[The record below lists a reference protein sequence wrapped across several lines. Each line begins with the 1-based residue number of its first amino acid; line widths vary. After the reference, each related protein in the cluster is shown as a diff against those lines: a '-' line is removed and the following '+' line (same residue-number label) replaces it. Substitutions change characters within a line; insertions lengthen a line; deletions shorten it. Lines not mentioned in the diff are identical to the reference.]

1 VNLDNATA
9 SIYTLNR
16 YRKLLQISALHK
28 FEFVTDE
35 FDNEFDNFAL
45 GNPLMSWS
53 LADCANKE
61 FPAWALS
68 VLQPAVQIEMLNL
81 NYGRVS
87 HFIELVGHSYTFS
100 NRAKERLKPP
110 QAGEVWDYI
119 PVDIAQMLTSLK
131 HAMGP
136 LAYAISNTLGMENKG
151 DDLLAIRRLMRGLGV
166 DPDPNGYWDEV
177 VHEMAEDLK
186 QES

>member
-1 VNLDNATA
+1 
-9 SIYTLNR
+9 
-16 YRKLLQISALHK
+16 
-28 FEFVTDE
+28 
-35 FDNEFDNFAL
+35 
-45 GNPLMSWS
+45 
-53 LADCANKE
+53 
-61 FPAWALS
+61 
-68 VLQPAVQIEMLNL
+68 
-81 NYGRVS
+81 
-87 HFIELVGHSYTFS
+87 
-100 NRAKERLKPP
+100 
-110 QAGEVWDYI
+110 
-119 PVDIAQMLTSLK
+119 MLTSLK